1 MYMARKKVENAE
13 ETREERFKR
22 IATNR
27 TNDIIHKIRLLGNC
41 SNRSGYN
48 YTEQQVNRV
57 FAAIDGEIKK
67 AKARFTYTK
76 KTEFKL

>member
-1 MYMARKKVENAE
+1 MARKKVENTE

-22 IATNR
+22 IASYR
-27 TNDIIHKIRLLGNC
+27 TNDIIHKVRLLGNC
-41 SNRSGYN
+41 SNRSSYD
-48 YTEQQVNRV
+48 YTEQQVTKI
-57 FAAIDGEIKK
+57 FSAIEREVKT